1 MVIRF
6 SSPQEIEM
14 RRVDE
19 RKKIEEFWRCFLSV
33 SADLLA
39 GTEDALLQIELSNH
53 LYAIHPFL
61 SWETGPGHSK
71 RRQLTISPNL
81 NPDLRD
87 KAKNIVS
94 AAPALEDWEFQY
106 ARRPRKWDYQ
116 LSLGT
121 GRGVSIE
128 IDASGWVF
136 IALYSPP
143 GTYQILLHGGNLPP
157 LTNDQRRQAA
167 ADVLVN
173 LVGEEVVLDV
183 IHDFGLVN
191 TLEPLE
197 ALSTKPLWLL
207 RETVADPSDRTFC
220 PLGGR
225 YV

>member
-6 SSPQEIEM
+6 STPQEIELQ
-14 RRVDE
+14 RADE
-19 RKKIEEFWRCFLSV
+19 SRKIEEFWRCFMSV

-39 GTEDALLQIELSNH
+39 GTDDGLLLIELSNH
-53 LYAIHPFL
+53 LYAIDPSL
-61 SWETGPGHSK
+61 IWETGPGQTR

-81 NPDLRD
+81 NPDLRGT
-87 KAKNIVS
+87 AQNIVS
-94 AAPALEDWEFQY
+94 AAPALEDWEFQH
-106 ARRPRKWDYQ
+106 ARRPRKWDYK
-116 LSLGT
+116 LSLDT
-121 GRGVSIE
+121 GRGAPIE

-143 GTYQILLHGGNLPP
+143 CTYQILLHGGNLPP

-207 RETVADPSDRTFC
+207 RETVAGPSDWKFC
-220 PLGGR
+220 R
-225 YV
+225 